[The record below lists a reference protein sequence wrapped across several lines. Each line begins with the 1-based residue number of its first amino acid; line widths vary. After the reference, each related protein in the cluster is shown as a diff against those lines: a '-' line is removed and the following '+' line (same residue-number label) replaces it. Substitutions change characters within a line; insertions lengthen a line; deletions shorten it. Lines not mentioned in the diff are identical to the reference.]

1 MSDPVEAPRRI
12 LARGKTVTG
21 HVGACVRY
29 DRPVL
34 LTDTMLNDA
43 ALRDLLTKNVC
54 LSPPDKGR
62 GRPTGRVVTQLMLL
76 QHSNDLLLP
85 NLTRF
90 MSQTPVQPGLVRR
103 GNVTTTK

>member
-1 MSDPVEAPRRI
+1 
-12 LARGKTVTG
+12 
-21 HVGACVRY
+21 
-29 DRPVL
+29 VL

-62 GRPTGRVVTQLMLL
+62 GRPTGRVVTQLLLL